1 HYCFK
6 IALCSPIDSL
16 GNVDSRFQ
24 LKILLHRDPGFR
36 KERLIELHK
45 SLELECGS
53 GLHHKRDYRGESK
66 NPITARRSTGGI
78 EFSLESG
85 GVTKNTLG
93 MNDVSDPALEVAKTG
108 TAFDSFGLAG
118 V

>member
-1 HYCFK
+1 DRWLQMK
-6 IALCSPIDSL
+6 
-16 GNVDSRFQ
+16 
-24 LKILLHRDPGFR
+24 LLLLRDPGFR

-45 SLELECGS
+45 SLELECGG
-53 GLHHKRDYRGESK
+53 GLHHKRDYRRESK

-93 MNDVSDPALEVAKTG
+93 MNDVSDPALEVRQNRHRFRLLWCGRRYNKP
-108 TAFDSFGLAG
+108 TAGPPVPSSPGA
-118 V
+118 